1 MAKKKERGSFT
12 KLLIIIAVVM
22 LAIVVKISYDRIIVA
37 RSFPLHKAIVAGNTE
52 KIDKFSQEPEH
63 INEETAKA
71 GDLEKY
77 PPRTSPL
84 DIAIDQGNLDLV
96 KLLLERGAEAATDN
110 LDNAIKV
117 GQLEIFRY
125 LIEEVGLSVDA
136 LESKPSQSPLHTAA
150 KLGEIE
156 IVHYL
161 IEKGANINAVN
172 FYGIPLHRATGT
184 DNFEMVKY
192 LVEQGSDINYV
203 DSYKGETPVFY
214 SIKKL
219 NMEITKYLFE
229 NGTVVDTIDKYDKT
243 VLDYAIEDED
253 AEMISYLQSIGA
265 KTAAD
270 LLVQEE

>member
-110 LDNAIKV
+110 LDNAIYDTP
-117 GQLEIFRY
+117 LT
-125 LIEEVGLSVDA
+125 IEFTFDA
-136 LESKPSQSPLHTAA
+136 SA
-150 KLGEIE
+150 G
-156 IVHYL
+156 
-161 IEKGANINAVN
+161 
-172 FYGIPLHRATGT
+172 
-184 DNFEMVKY
+184 
-192 LVEQGSDINYV
+192 
-203 DSYKGETPVFY
+203 
-214 SIKKL
+214 IKKIKFEP
-219 NMEITKYLFE
+219 EIDPEKEIYSVTNNRLQINIIPDGQKYTMTLY
-229 NGTVVDTIDKYDKT
+229 N
-243 VLDYAIEDED
+243 
-253 AEMISYLQSIGA
+253 
-265 KTAAD
+265 
-270 LLVQEE
+270 